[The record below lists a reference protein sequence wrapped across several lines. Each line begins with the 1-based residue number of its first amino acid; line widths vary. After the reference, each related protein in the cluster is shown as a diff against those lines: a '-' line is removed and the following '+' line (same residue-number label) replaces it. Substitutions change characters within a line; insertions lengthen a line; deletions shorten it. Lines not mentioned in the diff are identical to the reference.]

1 MAAVKSFSYKGFRI
15 VCTVMPA
22 PGETV
27 RGMAEVLHIA
37 DGIQRDQQIRQ
48 MGSLIYENE
57 KEALDTVA
65 ALAKEWVDGR

>member
-1 MAAVKSFSYKGFRI
+1 M
-15 VCTVMPA
+15 
-22 PGETV
+22 
-27 RGMAEVLHIA
+27 RGVAEVLHIA